1 MNVMKKNLSI
11 ILSLV
16 ALVGVISVWVL
27 WCLSVI
33 DFAVV
38 TTDTFIG
45 AMTGIL
51 GLLITF
57 VVGWQIVNVLEIKD
71 RMQKV
76 SQLEKQLSSLKEATI
91 LLNYNMQSQ
100 ISYSNGEMREKE
112 KDYDI
117 AFVAYN
123 IAFKYAILAESQSLG
138 VYITLLT
145 RVVCLIQDIGAM
157 QVDLIKKD
165 ADVIR
170 DTDAYLQY
178 FKKEYDSIINNVL
191 SKPVRNE

>member
-1 MNVMKKNLSI
+1 MKKNLSI

-100 ISYSNGEMREKE
+100 ISYSNGEMRERE
-112 KDYDI
+112 KDYDT

>member
-1 MNVMKKNLSI
+1 MKKNLSI

-112 KDYDI
+112 KDYDT

>member
-1 MNVMKKNLSI
+1 MKKNLSI

-38 TTDTFIG
+38 STDTFIG

-112 KDYDI
+112 KDYDT

-123 IAFKYAILAESQSLG
+123 IAFKYAILAKSQSLG

>member
-1 MNVMKKNLSI
+1 MKKNLSI

-112 KDYDI
+112 KDYDT

-123 IAFKYAILAESQSLG
+123 IAFKYSILAKSQSLG

>member
-76 SQLEKQLSSLKEATI
+76 SQLEEQLSSLKEATI

-112 KDYDI
+112 KDYDT

-123 IAFKYAILAESQSLG
+123 IAFKYAIWAKSQSLG

-165 ADVIR
+165 ADDIR